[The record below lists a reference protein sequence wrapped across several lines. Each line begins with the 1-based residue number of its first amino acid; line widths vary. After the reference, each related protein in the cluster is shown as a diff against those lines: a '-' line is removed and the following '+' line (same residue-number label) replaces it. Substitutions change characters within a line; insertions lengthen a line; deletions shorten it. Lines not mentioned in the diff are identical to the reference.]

1 MRAGIV
7 VSFVSLIALTDVT
20 DVQAS
25 QDTPRAAGTTISGS
39 VFDSL
44 ANRGLAGAN
53 VQIANARDGT
63 WSRMATADE
72 SGRFQF
78 ADVPI
83 GTYLLGF
90 FHPKLDSLS
99 ISSQTLRVDVRTEQ
113 PMQVRLAIPSARTL
127 ARSVCG
133 EKSVSDSA
141 GLLVGYLRSA
151 ETSMPRS
158 GGSLNIR
165 WAEVII
171 EKNSIR
177 RLTPTVDVA
186 TAPTGSFAVCG
197 LPAGTS
203 LLVQAASAS
212 DSSGA
217 FEITIPATGFLYR
230 DVFLAPVVRTKV
242 AGADSAPAMEVWR
255 GTGRLRGRIV
265 AATGRPIE
273 GARVT
278 VWGTGLETLT
288 NSDGQF
294 SLTDLPQGTHTL
306 EARAVGFAPAQR
318 AVDIVHGAGEAAA
331 VELANLAIALDTI
344 RVTAQRVYTAR
355 WEEEFQRRMKYRSGT
370 GHLIDEKEI
379 EKRNPLELTDI
390 LRTIPG
396 VQVIPTARGNTPFM
410 RGGTALG
417 SGLCRPVVWIDGA
430 RVTNDE
436 AFRFNSLVS
445 ASEIRAVEVYPHA
458 ALVPAEFQ
466 TLSGCG
472 SIAIWTGMRRR
483 G

>member
-1 MRAGIV
+1 MTEPRGMRTMRAGII

-44 ANRGLAGAN
+44 ANRSLARAS
-53 VQIANARDGT
+53 VQIADARDGA
-63 WSRMATADE
+63 WSRMAAADDA
-72 SGRFQF
+72 GRFQF
-78 ADVPI
+78 ADVPM

-113 PMQVRLAIPSARTL
+113 PMHVRLAIPSARTL

-165 WAEVII
+165 WSEVIV
-171 EKNSIR
+171 EKNSVR

-197 LPAGTS
+197 LPTGTS
-203 LLVQAASAS
+203 LLVQGTSAS

-242 AGADSAPAMEVWR
+242 AGADSAPVMEVWR
-255 GTGRLRGRIV
+255 GSGRLRGRIV

-278 VWGTGLETLT
+278 VWGTGLETLS

-294 SLTDLPQGTHTL
+294 SLADLPQGTHTL

-318 AVDIVHGAGEAAA
+318 AVDIVQGAGEAAA
-331 VELANLAIALDTI
+331 VE
-344 RVTAQRVYTAR
+344 
-355 WEEEFQRRMKYRSGT
+355 
-370 GHLIDEKEI
+370 
-379 EKRNPLELTDI
+379 
-390 LRTIPG
+390 
-396 VQVIPTARGNTPFM
+396 
-410 RGGTALG
+410 
-417 SGLCRPVVWIDGA
+417 
-430 RVTNDE
+430 
-436 AFRFNSLVS
+436 
-445 ASEIRAVEVYPHA
+445 
-458 ALVPAEFQ
+458 
-466 TLSGCG
+466 
-472 SIAIWTGMRRR
+472 
-483 G
+483 